1 MKQDPV
7 YYKSYYERTK
17 ERKLELGSKW
27 YRGVISN
34 PESKVRFKT
43 MKNDYQRNRY
53 KTDEGWKERLRLK
66 KVLQRIMRGQN
77 TNTKCTDLA
86 GCNNRELQVYIQ
98 AQWED
103 GMSWGN
109 YGRNGWVVDHIIP
122 CCEFDL
128 TNHIDVRNCFHFS
141 NLRPM
146 WYEKNQRKC
155 ASHVVA

>member
-1 MKQDPV
+1 MKQDPI

-17 ERKLELGSKW
+17 GHKLALGSKW
-27 YRGVISN
+27 YRGVMSN
-34 PESKVRFKT
+34 PEAKIRFKT

-53 KTDEGWKERLRLK
+53 KVDVGWRERLRLK
-66 KVLQRIMRGQN
+66 QVLRRIVLGRN
-77 TNTKCTDLA
+77 TDARSVELTGLPKYDL
-86 GCNNRELQVYIQ
+86 RVYIQ
-98 AQWED
+98 AQWQD

-109 YGRNGWVVDHIIP
+109 YGRIGWVVDHIIP

-128 TNHIDVRNCFHFS
+128 MNPIDVRNCFHFS

-155 ASHVVA
+155 ASHVA